1 MVGRGGE
8 GGDNR
13 PENPIY
19 FIGSTSFFSP
29 NCDWSGLDMVISSR
43 LFLASG
49 EFYVLWEKKYAI
61 SLYRHDVCIYSGSR
75 EQIENVV
82 RETSRSSASYFSP

>member
-49 EFYVLWEKKYAI
+49 EFYVFLL
-61 SLYRHDVCIYSGSR
+61 S
-75 EQIENVV
+75 
-82 RETSRSSASYFSP
+82 F